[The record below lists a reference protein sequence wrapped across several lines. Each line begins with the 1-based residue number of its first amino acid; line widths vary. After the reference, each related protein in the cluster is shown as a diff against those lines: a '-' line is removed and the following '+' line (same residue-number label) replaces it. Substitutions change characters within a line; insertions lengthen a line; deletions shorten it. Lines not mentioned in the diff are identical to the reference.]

1 MDNIQ
6 IVFSVKITGIG
17 GYILQFPEISF
28 LDTTPAY
35 KNIKLVPVDSSH
47 GLYEIYV
54 DKNVSNEYG
63 NELKTVI
70 QEATSEAQTF
80 IANIKIFE
88 FICKGYRKN
97 NLLINLDQIFSGF
110 NTGINFAS
118 ATFSLSY
125 NSDDNRIEQIK
136 KNMKQDYDLSQLQ
149 LFIDSA
155 TVSEPIGRFIALYTF
170 MLHHCSDNQGKV
182 DRAILSIDPTVAQSK
197 SPIGNYY
204 ETVYTKMALLGLR
217 G

>member
-6 IVFSVKITGIG
+6 IIFGVKITGIG

-54 DKNVSNEYG
+54 DKNVSDDYG

-70 QEATSEAQTF
+70 QEATSEAQIF
-80 IANIKIFE
+80 VYIFSLSANIKIFE

-125 NSDDNRIEQIK
+125 NSDDDRIEQIK
-136 KNMKQDYDLSQLQ
+136 K
-149 LFIDSA
+149 I
-155 TVSEPIGRFIALYTF
+155 
-170 MLHHCSDNQGKV
+170 
-182 DRAILSIDPTVAQSK
+182 
-197 SPIGNYY
+197 
-204 ETVYTKMALLGLR
+204 
-217 G
+217 